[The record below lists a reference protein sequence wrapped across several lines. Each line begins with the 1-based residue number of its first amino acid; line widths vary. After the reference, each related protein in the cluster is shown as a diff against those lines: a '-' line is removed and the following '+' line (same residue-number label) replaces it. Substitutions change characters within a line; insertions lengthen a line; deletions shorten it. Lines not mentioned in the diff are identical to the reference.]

1 MASVGGSGEGGM
13 VPLTS
18 GDKKAY
24 EEEYMHGL
32 DLFGR
37 ALEQCTTSP
46 SLQQQEA
53 FKHVMARALQVL
65 NETARG
71 LKREDLK
78 QQNEKI
84 AQDFQ
89 SYGNHRDALG
99 ERVLMEDLEQARK
112 QV

>member
-1 MASVGGSGEGGM
+1 MSSIGGSDEGKA
-13 VPLTS
+13 PLTS

-24 EEEYMHGL
+24 EEEYLHGL

-37 ALEQCTTSP
+37 ALEQCTTAP
-46 SLQQQEA
+46 SLQQQDA

-71 LKREDLK
+71 LKRGDLQEK
-78 QQNEKI
+78 NEKI
-84 AQDFQ
+84 AEDFHA
-89 SYGNHRDALG
+89 YGNHRDALG
-99 ERVLMEDLEQARK
+99 ERVLMEDLDQARK